1 MFLLRLFND
10 CFAVLALLTSIYFY
24 QRRIWTVGSV
34 AYSFGVGIK
43 MSLLLAA
50 PAIGLILLQALPFKR
65 AMNAAFLMAQVQVSS
80 FNQRRT
86 MQTKLTLCNRSPL
99 PFHFYRLTRKA
110 TSHGH
115 LSSLGNSCSNGPS
128 TGDLWGKRDFYPGN
142 SL

>member
-10 CFAVLALLTSIYFY
+10 CFAILALLTSIYFY

-80 FNQRRT
+80 FNQR
-86 MQTKLTLCNRSPL
+86 
-99 PFHFYRLTRKA
+99 
-110 TSHGH
+110 
-115 LSSLGNSCSNGPS
+115 
-128 TGDLWGKRDFYPGN
+128 
-142 SL
+142 